1 MALHADPAPL
11 AEYGS
16 VNELI
21 NRLSNVAG
29 LKLQP
34 STFAGNA
41 QSLNKPTAILNTTS
55 SGKTTVTDSNKSGKS
70 IATTISLL
78 STLEDRKTPL
88 DKARERPEEGHR
100 EVTSILQSP
109 GEWMA
114 SVGRVDT
121 DG

>member
-1 MALHADPAPL
+1 MLPCPIALHADPAPL

-78 STLEDRKTPL
+78 STL
-88 DKARERPEEGHR
+88 
-100 EVTSILQSP
+100 
-109 GEWMA
+109 
-114 SVGRVDT
+114 
-121 DG
+121 

>member
-34 STFAGNA
+34 STFASNA
-41 QSLNKPTAILNTTS
+41 QSLNKTTAILNTTS

-70 IATTISLL
+70 IARTIVKALLTTCCAQNCQKLW
-78 STLEDRKTPL
+78 KV
-88 DKARERPEEGHR
+88 H
-100 EVTSILQSP
+100 
-109 GEWMA
+109 
-114 SVGRVDT
+114 
-121 DG
+121 